1 MNREHSNILI
11 ENAGVRASIVMK
23 YMYKDHNAWDMHGIC
38 IPPMSSTL
46 FCEPMKCHE
55 GRVFLVL
62 WQCPCLS

>member
-62 WQCPCLS
+62 WQCPFLS